1 MLGEGPQ
8 GSLARQSQSGHGH
21 PPYSGQMQPP
31 MRLFRPKRKRLPEN
45 RTLRRSAKRA
55 AAGDR
60 SWREAP
66 LGSGI
71 ERWRTRSST
80 SHAFLRRRGSLW
92 LAAPDRCLP
101 FTTKTTVSD
110 RNVKFQPPNCSNL
123 SNESICLQRV
133 ATHGVRH
140 RRCACMALVE
150 GSSRPDANKGN
161 CVLPDDRGTVNR
173 MLLAMPQA
181 VFVRLRPKL
190 ELIKLSRRHVI
201 YEADAPIQHVYFLDE
216 GLISY
221 VKAMQDG
228 RVVEIGA
235 VGIEGMTGSNAILGI
250 ETAIFEAVVQVPGT
264 AQRLDRKILQDE
276 IARNKDARV
285 LVQRYLH
292 FTISELGQ
300 TAACNRLHSL
310 EERCC
315 RWLLIAHDSARS
327 DVFSLTHEFLAMM
340 LGVQRAGVSITA
352 SILQRAGFISYKRG
366 RVTIVD
372 RSGLEATACE
382 CYAATRA
389 QLDQLFRPSVRA

>member
-1 MLGEGPQ
+1 ML
-8 GSLARQSQSGHGH
+8 R
-21 PPYSGQMQPP
+21 
-31 MRLFRPKRKRLPEN
+31 
-45 RTLRRSAKRA
+45 
-55 AAGDR
+55 
-60 SWREAP
+60 
-66 LGSGI
+66 
-71 ERWRTRSST
+71 
-80 SHAFLRRRGSLW
+80 
-92 LAAPDRCLP
+92 
-101 FTTKTTVSD
+101 
-110 RNVKFQPPNCSNL
+110 
-123 SNESICLQRV
+123 
-133 ATHGVRH
+133 
-140 RRCACMALVE
+140 
-150 GSSRPDANKGN
+150 
-161 CVLPDDRGTVNR
+161 
-173 MLLAMPQA
+173 AMPQA
-181 VFVRLRPKL
+181 VFGRLRPKL
-190 ELIKLSRRHVI
+190 DLIKLSRRDVI

-235 VGIEGMTGSNAILGI
+235 VGIEGMTGANAILGI

-276 IARNKDARV
+276 IARNEDARV

-327 DVFSLTHEFLAMM
+327 DVFPLTHEFLAMM

-372 RSGLEATACE
+372 RPGLEATACE